1 MIYKAIDK
9 WNGNYLEHRDHKY
22 IKKIGTGSNTR
33 YFYSTD
39 EYNAY
44 LKKTG
49 QKQYPLGSGI
59 YVDAKEMHNVEDGRI
74 YKPREYTDKKDY
86 SEDNPWNSKHLQI
99 NRKRKF
105 MTNDLGPQSKAGYRA
120 TGTSIDIYSTLPGPD
135 THLKEYYK
143 PTKLTKK
150 DKDPRWVLHQVY
162 KPKATKAEKAIQAAK
177 NKKVKTKQWLS
188 NFFNTHK

>member
-9 WNGNYLEHRDHKY
+9 WNSNYLEHRDHKY

-33 YFYSTD
+33 YFYSID

-49 QKQYPLGSGI
+49 QK
-59 YVDAKEMHNVEDGRI
+59 
-74 YKPREYTDKKDY
+74 DY
-86 SEDNPWNSKHLQI
+86 SEDNPWNSRHLQI
-99 NRKRKF
+99 DRKRKF
-105 MTNDLGPQSKAGYRA
+105 MTDDLGPQSKTGYKA
-120 TGTSIDIYSTLPGPD
+120 TGATLEISTTLPGA
-135 THLKEYYK
+135 TTTSYLREYYK

-188 NFFNTHK
+188 NFLNTHR